1 MIEPASSP
9 DESRITPAGRR
20 YALAVLLAVF
30 ALNFM
35 DRQILAILIQPIKE
49 DLRLS
54 DAQLG
59 VLSGFAFALF
69 YTTLGIPIAQWADRG
84 KRLRIIALSL
94 AVFSGMTALCG
105 LAANFWQLAL
115 ARIGVGVGEAGTNPP
130 SHSLIADLYPMSAR
144 SSAMAIFALGP
155 HLGLFLGF
163 LVGGWLNQWYGWRVA
178 FLAAGMP
185 GLLLAGVVH
194 LTLKEPPRGL
204 ADGGSPTAMEPP
216 RLAAVWRDMWRR
228 PSLRHILAGGALASF
243 VVYGVISWLPAHL
256 ARSHGMESG
265 TIGVVLAL
273 IVGLAGG
280 VGTLVGGLLA
290 DHLARTEPTWQVR
303 LVALALVLGVPLWIA
318 VFLTPDTTAMLWL
331 LVLPGML
338 LGVYVG
344 PTFALV
350 QALVDVR
357 SRAVAAAILLFIAN
371 LIGLGIGPLVIGVVS
386 DLLRSQLGSDSL
398 RMALLLAVP
407 VSAWA
412 AYHYNVAGRTLARD
426 LAYAR
431 ELRAPEK
438 PATPSL
444 VAISSRGG
452 IG

>member
-1 MIEPASSP
+1 MIAPTGSP
-9 DESRITPAGRR
+9 EESRITPAGRR

-59 VLSGFAFALF
+59 LLSGFAFALL
-69 YTTLGIPIAQWADRG
+69 YTSLGIPLAQWADRG
-84 KRLRIIALSL
+84 NRSRIITWSL
-94 AVFSGMTALCG
+94 AVFSGMTVVCG
-105 LAANFWQLAL
+105 LAANFWHLLL
-115 ARIGVGVGEAGTNPP
+115 ARIGVGVGEAGTNPA
-130 SHSLIADLYPMSAR
+130 SHSLIADLYPLSRR
-144 SSAMAIFALGP
+144 STAMAVFALGP

-204 ADGGSPTAMEPP
+204 ADGGSPTAIKPP
-216 RLAAVWRDMWRR
+216 RLGDVCREMWGR

-243 VVYGVISWLPAHL
+243 VAYGFISWLPAHL

-273 IVGLAGG
+273 VVGLAGG
-280 VGTLVGGLLA
+280 VGTFLGGRLA

-303 LVALALVLGVPLWIA
+303 VVALALVLGVPLWIA
-318 VFLTPDTTAMLWL
+318 VFLAPDTTAMLWL

-350 QALVDVR
+350 QALVGPGV
-357 SRAVAAAILLFIAN
+357 RAVAAAILLFIAN
-371 LIGLGIGPLVIGVVS
+371 LIGLGLGPLVIGVLS
-386 DLLRSQLGSDSL
+386 DLLRSHLGSDSL

-407 VSAWA
+407 VSLWA
-412 AYHYNVAGRTLARD
+412 AYHYARAGRTLGADLGRART
-426 LAYAR
+426 LHTR
-431 ELRAPEK
+431 EREAPSASVTVSA
-438 PATPSL
+438 P
-444 VAISSRGG
+444 GG
-452 IG
+452 MG